1 MEQFFNP
8 KSIAVIG
15 ASDKPD
21 SIGHTLV
28 QNLIDGG
35 YDGTILPVNP
45 HLEEVHGLK
54 AYRAITDA
62 PPFTDLAIVAVPI
75 AMTPEGVR

>member
-45 HLEEVHGLK
+45 HLEEVHGL
-54 AYRAITDA
+54 
-62 PPFTDLAIVAVPI
+62 
-75 AMTPEGVR
+75 